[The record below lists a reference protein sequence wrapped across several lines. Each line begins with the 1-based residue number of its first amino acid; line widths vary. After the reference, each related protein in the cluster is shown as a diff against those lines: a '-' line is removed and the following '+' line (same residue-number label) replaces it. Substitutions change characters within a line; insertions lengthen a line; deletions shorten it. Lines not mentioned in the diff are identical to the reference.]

1 MATKKSSKKA
11 AKKTAKKSAKKAAKK
26 TAKKTAKKSAKKSSK
41 KRASTARSKSTDT
54 LAGSVFE
61 DRFPAEPFASQDT
74 GSDVSAYDS
83 PSPFSVEEK
92 ESSSRTGLGI
102 AAVILALIVGIF
114 LFKDS
119 FTGDA
124 DNTGA
129 DQQNTTMNA
138 DQQPGDQTPA
148 DQQEQDQED
157 QAENQD
163 QADEADQQDQA
174 QEDQEQPA
182 DNQAGDTREYS
193 IKPGDTY
200 GKIAAKE
207 LGDQARWK
215 EIKALN
221 PDVNASALKVG
232 QKIKLPAK

>member
-11 AKKTAKKSAKKAAKK
+11 AKKTAKKSAKKA
-26 TAKKTAKKSAKKSSK
+26 AKKTAKKSAKKSSK

-102 AAVILALIVGIF
+102 AAAILVLIVGIF

-119 FTGDA
+119 FLGDGE
-124 DNTGA
+124 NTGA
-129 DQQNTTMNA
+129 DPRQSEITA
-138 DQQPGDQTPA
+138 DGQQQPGEAPA
-148 DQQEQDQED
+148 NEQGEQED

-163 QADEADQQDQA
+163 QTAEQQGE
-174 QEDQEQPA
+174 QEDQAAQQEEQQPA
-182 DNQAGDTREYS
+182 DNQASETREYA

-200 GKIAAKE
+200 GKIATTE
-207 LGDQARWK
+207 LGDRNRWK
-215 EIKALN
+215 EIQKLN
-221 PDVNASALKVG
+221 PDVNAGALKVG